1 MIRREEHKNFTKLRE
16 QCTIRSLGCSMMKD
30 FFSLKQYDEGS
41 IEERIDSTNLNDT
54 DAQK

>member
-1 MIRREEHKNFTKLRE
+1 
-16 QCTIRSLGCSMMKD
+16 MMKD

-54 DAQK
+54 DAQKWFKAEQAKSNEVKYLSNIKKKQ